1 MWANWP
7 DRVVEQM
14 KLWEVGGFAFD
25 ALKDRKLR
33 SILTI
38 LMVAIGATLVTSLNG
53 MNAGFNVFINDQLGT
68 LAPNVLIISP
78 SLGLNRQF
86 GPPPSNPAT
95 MNELTVQTLSRIP
108 GVSDVVSGYSGTVKL
123 TAAGKS
129 QNVRIAG
136 MDQTKFSLVTPNLK
150 VMDGRIV
157 FPTDQVG
164 IALGYDLAFPTAE
177 NVAFAQ
183 VGQTIRAEATFV
195 ESGSGGEKTSIESRS
210 FVVRG
215 IFESTGNTINDRSAF
230 VAPRAADTMLHRGGK
245 FDNLLVVSQT
255 TDLNDDIE
263 IRIKEIYADKFQ
275 VASPRSIVRTI
286 QQVLSGFQA
295 FTLGIGAV
303 SLIIA
308 AVGII
313 TTLYTSVMER
323 TREIGTLKA
332 LGYNRRDILSLF
344 SFESILIGVL
354 GATLGLLGGFVMGR
368 VLVLA
373 VRFSPNSPKIDAV
386 FLPQDLLGVWIIAVG
401 LSTIAGLYPA
411 WRASRLDPVV
421 ALRKE

>member
-1 MWANWP
+1 MN
-7 DRVVEQM
+7 
-14 KLWEVGGFAFD
+14 LWDVGGFAFD

-53 MNAGFNVFINDQLGT
+53 MNAGFNVFITDQLGT
-68 LAPNVLIISP
+68 FAPNVLIISP
-78 SLGLNRQF
+78 SLGLSRQF

-108 GVSDVVSGYSGTVKL
+108 GVDDVVPGYSGSVKL

-129 QNVRIAG
+129 QNVVIAG
-136 MDQTKFSLVTPNLK
+136 VDQTKLSRATPSLK
-150 VMDGRIV
+150 IAEGGIV

-164 IALGYDLAFPTAE
+164 MTLGYDLAFPTAE

-183 VGQTIRAEATFV
+183 IGQTIRVEATFV
-195 ESGSGGEKTSIESRS
+195 ESSSGREKTSVESRS

-215 IFESTGNTINDRSAF
+215 IFESTGNTINDNSAF
-230 VAPRAADTMLHRGGK
+230 VSPRAADAMLHRGGK

-263 IRIKEIYADKFQ
+263 SRIKEIYADKFQ
-275 VASPRSIVRTI
+275 VASPRSVVRTI

-303 SLIIA
+303 SLIVA

-313 TTLYTSVMER
+313 TTLFTSVMER

-354 GATLGLLGGFVMGR
+354 GGTLGLLGGFVMGR

-373 VRFSPNSPKIDAV
+373 VRFSPNSPEIDAV
-386 FLPQDLLGVWIIAVG
+386 FLPHDLIAVWIIAVS